1 MIEWINCKDRLP
13 SINEEVIFRATTS
26 YINVGCLTKDLHW
39 ESNSKDIQGNQKVY
53 TANEVTHW
61 SEINL
66 PEDKVKACEE
76 KELDIT
82 EITSLSLSFYAM
94 RILKDSVEQGYARRP
109 VVSDFRVDYVDI
121 VDRLLASGL
130 IQVVEPTEDMLKYNR
145 FSSEESKQSFINEF
159 MFCVPTSLGKLLVA
173 LMKERSEA
181 LRILNEKLTNEMKS
195 LKFDIASNILKSC
208 GFDLNEIISENCDD
222 RLE

>member
-1 MIEWINCKDRLP
+1 M
-13 SINEEVIFRATTS
+13 
-26 YINVGCLTKDLHW
+26 
-39 ESNSKDIQGNQKVY
+39 
-53 TANEVTHW
+53 
-61 SEINL
+61 
-66 PEDKVKACEE
+66 
-76 KELDIT
+76 
-82 EITSLSLSFYAM
+82 
-94 RILKDSVEQGYARRP
+94 
-109 VVSDFRVDYVDI
+109 
-121 VDRLLASGL
+121 ASGL

-145 FSSEESKQSFINEF
+145 FSSEESKQSFISEF

-181 LRILNEKLTNEMKS
+181 LRILNAKLTNEMKS